1 MRVRIARR
9 AGWGTVAFVSSNL
22 SCVGLA
28 MATSR
33 ELGELVSAVL
43 PHAVLLGHSG
53 GVDVLRWQDSSGA
66 RLLLGVKD
74 RRLAD
79 LLPSFAG
86 TPGAYL
92 ARLAP
97 LNDPVWH
104 ADVLDQAGDQVTA
117 MAVELEQHR
126 LLPASAGTAT
136 FRASVACL
144 GVDVSVHADAGQFA
158 ASPASLLDPAADT
171 ASEPPAHYR
180 ERGWAWPPRVGPESF
195 IPDGLFAAASQ
206 ARAYARLA
214 GTVLH
219 AERRTVTLT
228 SQDFTVARVRTA
240 GFDTDLCLA
249 AADHPAIPE
258 PGSIIAGTV
267 FLVAAL
273 DDVPGS

>member
-1 MRVRIARR
+1 MRIARR
-9 AGWGTVAFVSSNL
+9 AGSGTVAFVSSHL

-33 ELGELVSAVL
+33 ELGELVAAVL
-43 PHAVLLGHSG
+43 PHAVMLGHAG
-53 GVDVLRWQDSSGA
+53 GVEVLRWQDSSGA
-66 RLLLGVKD
+66 RLVLGVKD
-74 RRLAD
+74 RQLAD

-86 TPGAYL
+86 TPGARL
-92 ARLAP
+92 AGLAP
-97 LNDPVWH
+97 LNDSVWH
-104 ADVLDQAGDQVTA
+104 ADVLDKAGDQVTA
-117 MAVELEQHR
+117 MAVELEQRR
-126 LLPASAGTAT
+126 LLPAGAGTTT
-136 FRASVACL
+136 FPASVAAL
-144 GVDVSVHADAGQFA
+144 GVDVTVHADAGQFA
-158 ASPASLLDPAADT
+158 ASPASLLDPAA
-171 ASEPPAHYR
+171 APPGEPPAHYR

-228 SQDFTVARVRTA
+228 SQDFTVARARTA
-240 GFDTDLCLA
+240 GFDTDICLA

-258 PGSIIAGTV
+258 PGNIIAGTV

-273 DDVPGS
+273 DGVLRS

>member
-1 MRVRIARR
+1 
-9 AGWGTVAFVSSNL
+9 VSSNL

-43 PHAVLLGHSG
+43 PHAVLLGHGG

-66 RLLLGVKD
+66 RLVLGIKD
-74 RRLAD
+74 GQLAD

-86 TPGAYL
+86 TAG
-92 ARLAP
+92 ARLAG
-97 LNDPVWH
+97 LAALTDSVWH
-104 ADVLDQAGDQVTA
+104 ADVLGEAGDQVTA
-117 MAVELEQHR
+117 MAVELEQRR

-136 FRASVACL
+136 FLASVTGL

-158 ASPASLLDPAADT
+158 ASPASLLDPAGAP
-171 ASEPPAHYR
+171 AGEPPAHYR

-195 IPDGLFAAASQ
+195 FSPGLFGDAGK

-214 GTVLH
+214 GTVLR
-219 AERRTVTLT
+219 AERRTVFRT

-240 GFDTDLCLA
+240 GFDTDICLA
-249 AADHPAIPE
+249 AADHPATPE
-258 PGSIIAGTV
+258 PGNIIAGTV

-273 DDVPGS
+273 DL